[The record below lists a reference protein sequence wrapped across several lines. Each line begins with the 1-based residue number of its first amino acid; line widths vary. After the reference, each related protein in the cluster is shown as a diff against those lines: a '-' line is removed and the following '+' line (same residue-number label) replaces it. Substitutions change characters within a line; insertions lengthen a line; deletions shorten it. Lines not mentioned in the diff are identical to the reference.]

1 MTTSAHR
8 AETDPEQSDFKPLT
22 AEEARALRQ
31 QQPQLSPWW
40 VIVAQVGAGILVA
53 LVAWLWT
60 GRAGAGWSALYGAM
74 TAAIPAALFA
84 RGLRGRFSSLNV
96 GTAVFGFLL
105 WEMVKLVVTVVMLIA
120 APRLV
125 PGLEWLALLA
135 GLVVALKMYW
145 VASVFAPRKHDL
157 RDGKQDGC

>member
-1 MTTSAHR
+1 
-8 AETDPEQSDFKPLT
+8 
-22 AEEARALRQ
+22 
-31 QQPQLSPWW
+31 
-40 VIVAQVGAGILVA
+40 
-53 LVAWLWT
+53 
-60 GRAGAGWSALYGAM
+60 M

-84 RGLRGRFSSLNV
+84 RGLRGRFSSLNA

-125 PGLEWLALLA
+125 AGLEWPALLA

-145 VASVFAPRKHDL
+145 VASVFSPRKKTRL
-157 RDGKQDGC
+157 

>member
-8 AETDPEQSDFKPLT
+8 AEYDPEDSDFKPLS
-22 AEEARALRQ
+22 AHEARKLRER
-31 QQPQLSPWW
+31 QPQLSPWW
-40 VIVAQVGAGILVA
+40 VIVAQVAAGILVA
-53 LVAWLWT
+53 AVAWGWT

-105 WEMVKLVVTVVMLIA
+105 WEMVKLVVTVAMLIA
-120 APRLV
+120 APRLIV
-125 PGLEWLALLA
+125 GLDWLALLA
-135 GLVVALKMYW
+135 GLAVALKMYW
-145 VASVFAPRKHDL
+145 VAVMFAPRK
-157 RDGKQDGC
+157 RDFERR

>member
-1 MTTSAHR
+1 MTTSAHHVE
-8 AETDPEQSDFKPLT
+8 AGPEDSDFQPLT
-22 AEEARALRQ
+22 AEAARRLRE

-40 VIVAQVGAGILVA
+40 VIAAQVAVGVLAAVI
-53 LVAWLWT
+53 AWLWT
-60 GRAGAGWSALYGAM
+60 GRPGAGWSALYGAM

-84 RGLRGRFSSLNV
+84 RGLRGRFSSLNL

-105 WEMVKLVVTVVMLIA
+105 WEMVKLVVTVAMLIA

-125 PGLEWLALLA
+125 AGLEWLALLA

-145 VASVFAPRKHDL
+145 VASVFAPRKREL
-157 RDGKQDGC
+157 ERQ

>member
-1 MTTSAHR
+1 MTTSAPR
-8 AETDPEQSDFKPLT
+8 AETEREDSDFKPLT
-22 AEEARALRQ
+22 AEAARQLRE

-40 VIVAQVGAGILVA
+40 VIVAQVAAGVLVA
-53 LVAWLWT
+53 LVAWGWT
-60 GRAGAGWSALYGAM
+60 GRTSAGWSAFYGAM

-84 RGLRGRFSSLNV
+84 RGLRGRFSSLNL

-105 WEMVKLVVTVVMLIA
+105 WEMVKLAVTVSMLIA

-145 VASVFAPRKHDL
+145 VAPVFAPRK
-157 RDGKQDGC
+157 RDFERR

>member
-1 MTTSAHR
+1 MTTHAR
-8 AETDPEQSDFKPLT
+8 RDETDPEEFDFKPLS
-22 AEEARALRQ
+22 AHEARQLRER
-31 QQPQLSPWW
+31 QPQLSPWW
-40 VIVAQVGAGILVA
+40 VIVAQVAAGILVA
-53 LVAWLWT
+53 ALAWVWT
-60 GRAGAGWSALYGAM
+60 GRASAGWSALYGAM

-105 WEMVKLVVTVVMLIA
+105 WEMVKLVVTVAMLIA

-125 PGLEWLALLA
+125 AGLEWLALLA

-145 VASVFAPRKHDL
+145 VASVFAPRK
-157 RDGKQDGC
+157 QDFETVEKNGC

>member
-22 AEEARALRQ
+22 AEEARVLRQ

-53 LVAWLWT
+53 MVAWLWT

-135 GLVVALKMYW
+135 GLVAALKMYW

-157 RDGKQDGC
+157 RDGKKNGC